1 MRKSTH
7 KALSRRQFLAD
18 CGKMTGIGAMSSIL
32 SLRMTNQLLAQSSVN
47 PAITGYKG
55 LVCVF
60 LYGGID
66 SFNLLLPG
74 VDGYQEYLDT
84 RGIVGIP
91 QEDMLSRQIID
102 NTLSQDFHLNPNAL
116 GIKSLY
122 DAGDLSFV
130 SNVGSLVA
138 PTTLAEYNNQSVA
151 LPYGRFSHND
161 QIEQWQVSFAT
172 SKASSVA
179 GTGWAG
185 RVLDVLNST
194 ANAGAT
200 ISPSLSPYGANI
212 TQVGRTSSP
221 FLTNGGVDSLDLY
234 ADSDNLVHKAMNA
247 TLETEYSS
255 VLQSHHNFIRQ
266 EAIDQSRE
274 LEEVEQNTV
283 INTEFPDSSLGDQ
296 LKQIAKYIKANKDK
310 VDGNGEL
317 LTKRQTFFAGQTGY
331 DTHSGGLEAVA
342 GRVATVN
349 AALVAFNEAMKEI
362 GAHDEIVTYTASD
375 FGRSLT
381 PNSSGTDHAWGG
393 NQMVMGGPVSGGR
406 VFGTYPEIA
415 LNTSTD
421 VGRGRQLPTTSI
433 DQLHASLA
441 HWFGIGNNSDMETIL
456 PNIRNF
462 WSATNT
468 QYPIPGLFSA

>member
-331 DTHSGGLEAVA
+331 DTHS
-342 GRVATVN
+342 
-349 AALVAFNEAMKEI
+349 
-362 GAHDEIVTYTASD
+362 
-375 FGRSLT
+375 SLT